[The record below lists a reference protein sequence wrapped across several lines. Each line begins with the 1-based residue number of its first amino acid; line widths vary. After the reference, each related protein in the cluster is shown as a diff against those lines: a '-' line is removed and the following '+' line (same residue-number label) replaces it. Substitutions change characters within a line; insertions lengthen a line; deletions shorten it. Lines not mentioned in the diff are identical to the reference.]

1 MDAFSFLVTL
11 EAEGDGEGVTIG
23 SGSTSSSGSGCSNAS
38 DFDEEG
44 TGLVAEPE
52 VFGCSVK
59 GKLGGGGVKAWAC
72 WSATISGFSRGFRV
86 DVPFRTSHIEH
97 LKASALFL
105 NVHTLQSQVASSRSR
120 SAAAG
125 TLLLEV
131 RFRLESNES
140 FKMSKY
146 KCEVRLILKFL
157 PFWGFFTVHFRNM
170 SVFTRTY

>member
-59 GKLGGGGVKAWAC
+59 GKFGGGRYGV
-72 WSATISGFSRGFRV
+72 
-86 DVPFRTSHIEH
+86 
-97 LKASALFL
+97 
-105 NVHTLQSQVASSRSR
+105 
-120 SAAAG
+120 
-125 TLLLEV
+125 
-131 RFRLESNES
+131 
-140 FKMSKY
+140 
-146 KCEVRLILKFL
+146 
-157 PFWGFFTVHFRNM
+157 
-170 SVFTRTY
+170 

>member
-23 SGSTSSSGSGCSNAS
+23 SGSTSSLGSCCSNTS

-44 TGLVAEPE
+44 TGLATEPE

-59 GKLGGGGVKAWAC
+59 GKFGGGGVKAWAC
-72 WSATISGFSRGFRV
+72 WSATMSGFSRGFRV
-86 DVPFRTSHIEH
+86 DVPLRPSHIEH

-105 NVHTLQSQVASSRSR
+105 NVHTLQSQVASSRS
-120 SAAAG
+120 AAGG

-131 RFRLESNES
+131 RFRLELNGSL
-140 FKMSKY
+140 KMSKH
-146 KCEVRLILKFL
+146 KCDTLKYKFL
-157 PFWGFFTVHFRNM
+157 LTL
-170 SVFTRTY
+170 